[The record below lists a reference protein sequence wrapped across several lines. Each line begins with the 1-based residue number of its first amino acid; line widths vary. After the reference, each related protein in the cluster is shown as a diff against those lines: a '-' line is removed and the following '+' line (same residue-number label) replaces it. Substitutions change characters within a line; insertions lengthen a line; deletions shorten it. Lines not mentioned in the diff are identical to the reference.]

1 MLSLFLS
8 SISAA
13 LQFAAA
19 VAALRLI
26 PASGRRLSWSLIA
39 GALTLMGVR
48 RVIPP
53 LRFLGDGAYRID
65 LGAELVGLCISVLML
80 AGVWSIRSIFE
91 EKAKAEVALAA
102 ALDEKDALLKETHH
116 RVKNNMATAMS
127 LLRLQRGAASGDE
140 LRQGLIEAEDRLRA
154 MASLYDRI
162 YREDSYRAL
171 SLKDY
176 LGGLAADIV
185 ASFPNGGGVRLELK
199 LADLELPVK
208 DLYLIGIMMT
218 ELVTNAMKYA
228 FHGRGGA
235 LLIGAEKS
243 GERVLFTLHDDGPG
257 LPEGARDSGGF
268 GLELLYGLA
277 EQLGA
282 VLTLHNDGGL
292 AVELDYPL
300 PA

>member
-1 MLSLFLS
+1 MLPLFLS

-26 PASGRRLSWSLIA
+26 PSSGRRLSWTLIA
-39 GALTLMGVR
+39 GALVLMGVR
-48 RVIPP
+48 RLIPII
-53 LRFLGDGAYRID
+53 RYFSDGAYHID

-91 EKAKAEVALAA
+91 EKAKAEA
-102 ALDEKDALLKETHH
+102 ALTAALQEKDALLKETHH

-127 LLRLQRGAASGDE
+127 LLRLQRGAAAGDE

-154 MASLYDRI
+154 MASLYDRV

-185 ASFPNGGGVRLELK
+185 ASFPNGDRVRLELK
-199 LADLELPVK
+199 LAELELPVK
-208 DLYLIGIMMT
+208 DLYHIGIMMT

-228 FHGRGGA
+228 FQGRGGT
-235 LLIGAEKS
+235 LLIGAEKR
-243 GERVLFTLHDDGPG
+243 GDRVLFTLRDDGPG

-282 VLTLHNDGGL
+282 VLTLRNDGGL
-292 AVELDYPL
+292 AAELDYPL
-300 PA
+300 PT